1 MFKQLLLATTLV
13 AASVPTAFAMSDADC
28 AALATRS
35 DVYAAGKLSAPYTQ
49 AAVKAGQ
56 KIPADGTI
64 DLATFMAACKADAF
78 KTAAVVAEQGKTAA
92 MTPVQGAPFPGANSF
107 TEAQAVDRIEKAGF
121 TAVSGLK
128 KDDQGIWRASAMQG
142 GKSMSVA
149 LDFKGNV
156 VAK

>member
-28 AALATRS
+28 TALSTRS
-35 DVYAAGKLSAPYTQ
+35 DVYAAGKLSAPYSQ
-49 AAVKAGQ
+49 AAIKSGQ

-64 DLATFMAACKADAF
+64 DKAAFMEACKADAF
-78 KTAAVVAEQGKTAA
+78 QVAA
-92 MTPVQGAPFPGANSF
+92 MAPEPGAPFPGANSF

-121 TAVSGLK
+121 TTVAGLK
-128 KDDQGIWRASAMQG
+128 KDDQGIWWANGMQG
-142 GKSMSVA
+142 GKSMSIA